1 MSTAIYMSGG
11 SLEAAL
17 EHSSRALAGYD
28 RKAHSKQRFQ
38 YTYEPRCAAL
48 AGQSLQLTLR
58 GYFEQAKAA
67 ERDGVDHAAQF
78 GHPQTTAH
86 QLAYKLLRG
95 EFQQD
100 YSEQDETAAALA
112 QHTSEYKI
120 VFWSLWTNIFRGF
133 AAARNGRPLEGVEMI
148 DNSLQIF
155 AEMQFTYY
163 RPYHLGLRARAYELA
178 GDIESALASASEAIA
193 VARQSGETVVLAD
206 LLRICGELRLAESDG
221 SAAALAENL
230 FNEAIGLAQ
239 AQASKLHELRAA
251 TSLARLWGK
260 QGRSAD
266 GKKLLQPVYD
276 WFTEGLD
283 APDLVGARTVL
294 GGVAADLQQRE
305 DA

>member
-1 MSTAIYMSGG
+1 
-11 SLEAAL
+11 LAA
-17 EHSSRALAGYD
+17 
-28 RKAHSKQRFQ
+28 
-38 YTYEPRCAAL
+38 
-48 AGQSLQLTLR
+48 QSLQLTLR

-67 ERDGVDHAAQF
+67 ERDGVDYAAEF

-112 QHTSEYKI
+112 QHASEHQT

-133 AAARNGRPLEGVEMI
+133 TAARSGRPLEGVEMI

-163 RPYHLGLRARAYELA
+163 RAYHLGLRARAYELA
-178 GDIESALASASEAIA
+178 GDIESALASVSEAIT
-193 VARQSGETVVLAD
+193 VARQGGETVVLAD
-206 LLRICGELRLAESDG
+206 LLRICGELRLAESGG

-239 AQASKLHELRAA
+239 AQASKLHEVRAA

-260 QGRSAD
+260 HGRGAD
-266 GKKLLQPVYD
+266 AQKLLQPIYA
-276 WFTEGLD
+276 WFTEGLQ
-283 APDLVGARTVL
+283 APDLANARAVL
-294 GGVAADLQQRE
+294 DELAADATERGAQAGRSMF
-305 DA
+305 A